1 MNSTDLTTA
10 VLEHDRIQFPKLGI
24 DITVHDTAFTVF
36 GIEVKWYGLIIV
48 TGIFLAMLYCFPQMK
63 KYGLDYNRAFDAIF
77 GGIIGGVIGAR
88 AYYVI
93 MSWDSYVGDWKSI
106 FNFRNGGLAIYG
118 GIIGAILVGGIV
130 AKIRK
135 VKFLPLLD
143 ISSIGFLIGQS
154 IGRWGNFTNQE
165 AFGCNTDSVFGMTGG
180 RIQEY
185 LLSGNATLSGSA
197 TIDPFKPV
205 HPCFLYESFWCLL
218 GFLLLAVFAKK
229 IRKYDGQ
236 IFLMYVCWY
245 GIGRF
250 FIEGLRTDSLMIGQ
264 LRASQALA
272 AVCVVASV
280 ILQIVIGS
288 KVKRMGEDYQMYYQ
302 TEESKTLLAEAENY
316 KNDKKASEEDDT
328 EASEENEETSNDSGI
343 ISEDDSSDENGTE
356 EK

>member
-1 MNSTDLTTA
+1 
-10 VLEHDRIQFPKLGI
+10 
-24 DITVHDTAFTVF
+24 
-36 GIEVKWYGLIIV
+36 
-48 TGIFLAMLYCFPQMK
+48 
-63 KYGLDYNRAFDAIF
+63 
-77 GGIIGGVIGAR
+77 
-88 AYYVI
+88 
-93 MSWDSYVGDWKSI
+93 
-106 FNFRNGGLAIYG
+106 
-118 GIIGAILVGGIV
+118 
-130 AKIRK
+130 
-135 VKFLPLLD
+135 
-143 ISSIGFLIGQS
+143 
-154 IGRWGNFTNQE
+154 
-165 AFGCNTDSVFGMTGG
+165 
-180 RIQEY
+180 
-185 LLSGNATLSGSA
+185 
-197 TIDPFKPV
+197 
-205 HPCFLYESFWCLL
+205 
-218 GFLLLAVFAKK
+218 
-229 IRKYDGQ
+229 
-236 IFLMYVCWY
+236 MYVCWY